1 MGVLMAQDGKRQF
14 VKYTFYKVDPQWKR
28 LSQGDRDRSKAE
40 FAAVVDE
47 LAPSMSV
54 ASYSLVGTKGDVDF
68 MLWKVSPTLEL
79 LDGLAAQL
87 NRTELGG
94 YLSVPHSY
102 LAMARRSPYI
112 DGHRHAGQDGGGES
126 VRTVGREYLFVYP
139 FVKTHD
145 WYQLPKEERQRIMN
159 GHFEVGHRYPSVKIS
174 TSYSFG
180 VDDQEF
186 VLGFETDNPSD
197 FLDLVMALRESEARP
212 YTLRDTPIFTCLHKP
227 LRECLDGL
235 G

>member
-1 MGVLMAQDGKRQF
+1 
-14 VKYTFYKVDPQWKR
+14 
-28 LSQGDRDRSKAE
+28 
-40 FAAVVDE
+40 
-47 LAPSMSV
+47 
-54 ASYSLVGTKGDVDF
+54 
-68 MLWKVSPTLEL
+68 
-79 LDGLAAQL
+79 
-87 NRTELGG
+87 
-94 YLSVPHSY
+94 
-102 LAMARRSPYI
+102 
-112 DGHRHAGQDGGGES
+112 
-126 VRTVGREYLFVYP
+126 
-139 FVKTHD
+139 
-145 WYQLPKEERQRIMN
+145 MN
-159 GHFEVGHRYPSVKIS
+159 GHFEVGHRYPLVKIS

>member
-1 MGVLMAQDGKRQF
+1 MAQDGRRQF
-14 VKYTFYKVDPQWKR
+14 VRYTFYKLNQEWRRLPQEER
-28 LSQGDRDRSKAE
+28 QRSKAE

-47 LAPSMSV
+47 LSSHMTLN
-54 ASYSLVGTKGDVDF
+54 SYSLIGTRGDVDF

-79 LDGLAAQL
+79 LDGLAVQL
-87 NRTELGG
+87 NRTQMGK
-94 YLSVPHSY
+94 YLQIPHSY
-102 LAMARRSPYI
+102 LAMTRRSPYV
-112 DGHRHAGQDGGGES
+112 DGHTHPGQEGSGAGI
-126 VRTVGREYLFVYP
+126 RAIGRQYLFVYP

-145 WYQLPKEERQRIMN
+145 WYQLPKEERQRMMG
-159 GHFEVGHRYPSVKIS
+159 GHFQVGHRYPSVKIS

-180 VDDQEF
+180 LDDQEH

-197 FLDLVMALRESEARP
+197 FLDLVMELRESEARP
-212 YTLRDTPIFTCLHKP
+212 YTLRDTPIFTCIHKP